1 MYSIFYSSLAA
12 AMISMTYGATIAQR
26 DIPDEIVYLTNC
38 LGNGIAESQMNYYKE
53 YANSKAGQL
62 PDSTAILTV
71 NGNQIW
77 EGQSV
82 TGTFI
87 GGGGVQFT
95 VSGLDFNTPIGQATG
110 SGTNGYASFTCYR
123 EQLLTLYTNGDNVC
137 TKLYSCAHSN
147 HIEFTQTQATL
158 SSNTI
163 DINNA
168 VSGNTAFSN
177 ANSAFNSQSNTC
189 SDTAYQIGSGCTI
202 TFSCSAENSN
212 IYNSMAQYLIDGV
225 GANIPSK
232 TMTIPATCPND
243 RACTQDPGVLKCC
256 DSTTA
261 PANTFPTSGTIN
273 AFNIDEANPNNPS
286 IQASL
291 SYSITCPAPPG
302 CNNGLCNAI
311 ASAVGAISVNPAFAA
326 LGVIL
331 DLVCLDCN

>member
-1 MYSIFYSSLAA
+1 MHPKLYCAA
-12 AMISMTYGATIAQR
+12 AVAMLSTVYGATISQR
-26 DIPDEIVYLTNC
+26 DIPNEIVYLTNC
-38 LGNGIAESQMNYYKE
+38 LGNGIAESQMNYYKDFS
-53 YANSKAGQL
+53 NSKAGQL

-71 NGNQIW
+71 NGNQVW

-95 VSGLDFNTPIGQATG
+95 VTGLSFNTPIGQATG

-123 EQLLTLYTNGDNVC
+123 EQLLPLYTNGDLTC

-168 VSGNTAFSN
+168 VSGHDAYSN

-202 TFSCSAENSN
+202 TFSCSAENQN
-212 IYNSMAQYLIDGV
+212 VFDSMANYLIDGI

-232 TMTIPATCPND
+232 TVTIPPTCAGS
-243 RACTQDPGVLKCC
+243 RICVQAPGVEKCC

-261 PANTFPTSGTIN
+261 PANTFPTSGKID

-302 CNNGLCNAI
+302 CNNGLCQTI
-311 ASAVGAISVNPAFAA
+311 ASAVGAITLNPAFAA

-331 DLVCLDCN
+331 DLVCLDCQ

>member
-1 MYSIFYSSLAA
+1 MHPILYSSLAS
-12 AMISMTYGATIAQR
+12 AMLSIAYGAAISQR

-71 NGNQIW
+71 DGNQIW

-95 VSGLDFNTPIGQATG
+95 VSGLDFSTPIGQATG
-110 SGTNGYASFTCYR
+110 SGSNGFAQFTCYR
-123 EQLLTLYTNGDNVC
+123 EQLITLYQDGDNIC

-147 HIEFTQTQATL
+147 HIEFTQTAVTL

-163 DINNA
+163 DIINA
-168 VSGNTAFSN
+168 VSGNAAFSN
-177 ANSAFNSQSNTC
+177 ANSAFNSQSTTC
-189 SDTAYQIGSGCTI
+189 SDTVYQIGSGCTI
-202 TFSCSAENSN
+202 TFSCTAQNSN
-212 IYNSMAQYLIDGV
+212 VYNSMAQYLIDGV

-232 TMTIPATCPND
+232 TVTIPATCPNS
-243 RACTQDPGVLKCC
+243 RSCVQAPGVFKCC

-261 PANTFPTSGTIN
+261 PANTFPTSGKID
-273 AFNIDEANPNNPS
+273 ASNIDEANPNNPS
-286 IQASL
+286 IQATL

-302 CNNGLCNAI
+302 CDNGLCQTI
-311 ASAVGAISVNPAFAA
+311 ASAVGAITLNPAFAA

-331 DLVCLDCN
+331 DLVCLVCN